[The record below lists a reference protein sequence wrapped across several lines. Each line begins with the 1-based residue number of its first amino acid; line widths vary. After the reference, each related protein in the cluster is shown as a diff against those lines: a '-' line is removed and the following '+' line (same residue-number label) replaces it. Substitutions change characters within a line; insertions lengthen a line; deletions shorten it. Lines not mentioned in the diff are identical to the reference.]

1 MINFLYNS
9 LTTFAEGICKC
20 VETSFFGKVCSTGEG
35 TEVYAILSIVIQVL
49 TAGIGILATIG
60 IVYFGVQYL
69 TSGDDPSKVKKAK
82 SRLIA
87 IVIGLATYAV
97 IYSALI
103 FLLPNF
109 NPEKLNASFETCT
122 ETKPGGDQGGG
133 GQGGGGQGGGDQ
145 GGGGQGGGES
155 TGKRSPYCGPEA
167 PGPYGELSSVQNK
180 LVEYGSLVDKSSSCY
195 RNNKGKYDNRVTKK
209 YTTTSGRVYY
219 VFKQCNY
226 SWGCAPAGKSSS
238 GAQGTMCS
246 RGCQRTAEATIA
258 NSFGAKITPL
268 YFSSSGGFNYTK
280 LDKALNGLPVRRYDI
295 KKNYADE
302 IWKALQQGG
311 AVVIHTKK
319 PSVFT
324 NDAHKLPIVDYKMQ
338 NGNRMVYIADTTMK
352 GDNNGWKDLDSY
364 VVKKGNIQKADAFVP
379 TKELNCSTK

>member
-1 MINFLYNS
+1 MIIFLYNS

-133 GQGGGGQGGGDQ
+133 GQGGGGGGGSPTTSTTKAEKIAEVGVMMAWPYSDPSTDGSKVGKCVNGNGNLINYGKTQAKCDTNNNYNPKTCCAGSMKPQNTMVLTANGIKPKKQKVWAKDCGKFVGAVIKYAGVDPNFPTYYTGSIYSYLSKEAKKSDGKWIEIKNQ
-145 GGGGQGGGES
+145 GNTRNLKPGDVFVYPSGRGDTGHTMIFVGNKGYNNGS
-155 TGKRSPYCGPEA
+155 TQFNMVEASLNKRVARSTTATFNLGYNGKRVKY
-167 PGPYGELSSVQNK
+167 YI
-180 LVEYGSLVDKSSSCY
+180 Y
-195 RNNKGKYDNRVTKK
+195 RMR
-209 YTTTSGRVYY
+209 
-219 VFKQCNY
+219 
-226 SWGCAPAGKSSS
+226 
-238 GAQGTMCS
+238 
-246 RGCQRTAEATIA
+246 E
-258 NSFGAKITPL
+258 
-268 YFSSSGGFNYTK
+268 
-280 LDKALNGLPVRRYDI
+280 
-295 KKNYADE
+295 
-302 IWKALQQGG
+302 
-311 AVVIHTKK
+311 
-319 PSVFT
+319 
-324 NDAHKLPIVDYKMQ
+324 
-338 NGNRMVYIADTTMK
+338 
-352 GDNNGWKDLDSY
+352 
-364 VVKKGNIQKADAFVP
+364 
-379 TKELNCSTK
+379 

>member
-1 MINFLYNS
+1 MIDFFYNS

-35 TEVYAILSIVIQVL
+35 TEVYAILSIVIQVF

-60 IVYFGVQYL
+60 IIYFGIQYL
-69 TSGDDPSKVKKAK
+69 TSGDDPGKVKKAK

-87 IVIGLATYAV
+87 IIIGLATYAV
-97 IYSALI
+97 IYSFLL

-109 NPEKLNASFETCT
+109 NPERFNASFESCT
-122 ETKPGGDQGGG
+122 ETKPEG
-133 GQGGGGQGGGDQ
+133 GQGGEEQGGEEQ
-145 GGGGQGGGES
+145 GGEEQGGGES
-155 TGKRSPYCGPEA
+155 TGERSPYCGPEA
-167 PGPYGELSSVQNK
+167 PGSYGELSSVQNK

-226 SWGCAPAGKSSS
+226 TWGCAPAGKSSS
-238 GAQGTMCS
+238 GKQGTMCS

-268 YFSSSGGFNYTK
+268 YFSSKSGGFSYTK
-280 LDKALNGLPVRRYDI
+280 LDQALKGLPVRRKQI
-295 KKNYADE
+295 NKNFADE
-302 IWKALQQGG
+302 IWNALKKGG
-311 AVVIHTKK
+311 AVVIHTVK

-324 NDAHKLPIVDYKMQ
+324 NDAHKLPIIDYKEQ
-338 NGNRMVYIADTTMK
+338 NGNRMVYIADTTPK
-352 GDNNGWKDLDSY
+352 SANNGWKNLDSY
-364 VVKKGNIQKADAFVP
+364 VVKRGNIKKADIFTP
-379 TKELNCSTK
+379 TKELNCNAK